1 MPTKY
6 DAIVIGGGPGGY
18 SAAIRL
24 GQLGKRV
31 LCVERERLGGVCL
44 NAGCMPS
51 KALLH
56 LGEVIVAAHEVK
68 AMGIDFGEAPDVQL
82 DKLNQWKSKMIDD
95 LVNGIATL
103 FKVNKVEAMTGD
115 VEFVD
120 TTSIRVKKQ
129 DGRGEQIFADNFVI
143 ATGSEPVSLPGME
156 RNGSHILNSDDAVKF
171 AEIPR
176 SILILGAGVI
186 GLEFA
191 TIYRRFGTEVT
202 VVELA
207 DHALAETDVEISN
220 LLVRTLKQKQGINI
234 FLKTKAVHVQEAG
247 KRVRVTFD
255 GEIKEPMD
263 FEKVLVAVG
272 RKPRSEKL
280 ALERVGVKVER
291 GFIPVNEK
299 RQTNVPNIYAVGD
312 VTGAP
317 LLAHKAMKEGVI
329 AAEVI
334 AGLPSAYD
342 PLAMPNCV
350 YTDPQVATVGMSEEQ
365 AKAAGYDIAVGKFR
379 LAALGRARTI
389 GLNDGIVK
397 LIADKKTDLVLG
409 MAIFSPMA
417 EAMIAE
423 GALAIEMGATAEDVG
438 LTIHPHPTFSEPI
451 MEAAEFMHGRAIHIA
466 NAPAAA
472 VPAKT

>member
-18 SAAIRL
+18 TAAIRL
-24 GQLGKRV
+24 AQLKKSV
-31 LCVERERLGGVCL
+31 LCIERERLGGVCL
-44 NAGCMPS
+44 NVGCMPS

-56 LGEVIVAAHEVK
+56 IGEVIVAAREAG
-68 AMGIDFGEAPDVQL
+68 AMGIDFGGPPAINL
-82 DKLNQWKSKMIDD
+82 SKLNQWKSKMIDD

-103 FKVNKVEAMTGD
+103 FKVNKVDYMTGD
-115 VEFVD
+115 VEFTD
-120 TTSIRVKKQ
+120 TKRVRVKKQ
-129 DGRGEQIFADNFVI
+129 DGRAEDLSADTFVI
-143 ATGSEPVSLPGME
+143 ATGSEPVALPGFE
-156 RNGSHILNSDDAVKF
+156 RNSINVLNSDDAV
-171 AEIPR
+171 ALNEIPK
-176 SILILGAGVI
+176 SILILGCGVI

-191 TIYRRFGTEVT
+191 TIYKRLGAEVT
-202 VVELA
+202 LVELA
-207 DHALAETDVEISN
+207 DRALPETDIEISN
-220 LLVRTLKQKQGINI
+220 LLVRVLKQKQGINI
-234 FLKTKAVHVQEAG
+234 FLKTKAVRLQEIG
-247 KRVRVTFD
+247 KRVRVTFE
-255 GEIKEPMD
+255 GEITEPMD

-272 RKPRSEKL
+272 RKPRTDKL

-291 GFIPVNEK
+291 GFIPVDEH
-299 RQTNVPNIYAVGD
+299 RQTNIANIYAVGD

-317 LLAHKAMKEGVI
+317 LLAHKAMKEGVV

-365 AKAAGYDIAVGKFR
+365 ATAAGYEIAVGKFR

-389 GLNDGIVK
+389 GLTDGLVK
-397 LIADKKTDLVLG
+397 IIADKKTDLVLG
-409 MAIFSPMA
+409 MGIFSPMA

-423 GALAIEMGATAEDVG
+423 GALAIEMGATTEDIG

-451 MEAAEFMHGRAIHIA
+451 MEAAEVLHGRAIHIA
-466 NAPAAA
+466 NTPAP

>member
-18 SAAIRL
+18 TAAIRL
-24 GQLGKRV
+24 AQLKKSV
-31 LCVERERLGGVCL
+31 LCIERDRLGGVCL
-44 NAGCMPS
+44 NVGCMPS

-56 LGEVIVAAHEVK
+56 IGEVIVAAREAG
-68 AMGIDFGEAPDVQL
+68 AMGIDFGGPPAINL
-82 DKLNQWKSKMIDD
+82 SKLNQWKSKMIDD
-95 LVNGIATL
+95 LVNGISTL
-103 FKVNKVEAMTGD
+103 FKVNKVDYMTGD
-115 VEFVD
+115 VEFTD
-120 TTSIRVKKQ
+120 TKRVRVKKQ
-129 DGRGEQIFADNFVI
+129 DGRAEDLSADAFVI
-143 ATGSEPVSLPGME
+143 ATGSEPVALPGFE
-156 RNGSHILNSDDAVKF
+156 RNSINILNSDDAV
-171 AEIPR
+171 ALNEIPK
-176 SILILGAGVI
+176 SILILGCGVI

-191 TIYRRFGTEVT
+191 TIYKRLGAEVT
-202 VVELA
+202 LVELA
-207 DHALAETDVEISN
+207 DRALADTDIEITN
-220 LLVRTLKQKQGINI
+220 LLVRALKQKQGINI
-234 FLKTKAVHVQEAG
+234 FLKTKAVRLQEIG
-247 KRVRVTFD
+247 KRVRVTFE
-255 GEIKEPMD
+255 GEIAEPMD

-272 RKPRSEKL
+272 RKPRTDKL

-291 GFIPVNEK
+291 GFIPVDEH
-299 RQTNVPNIYAVGD
+299 RQTNIANIYAVGD

-317 LLAHKAMKEGVI
+317 LLAHKAMKEGVV

-365 AKAAGYDIAVGKFR
+365 AKAAGYEIAVGKFR

-389 GLNDGIVK
+389 GLTDGLVK
-397 LIADKKTDLVLG
+397 IIADKKTDLVLG
-409 MAIFSPMA
+409 MGIFSPMA

-423 GALAIEMGATAEDVG
+423 GALAIEMGATTEDIG

-451 MEAAEFMHGRAIHIA
+451 MEAAEVLHGRAIHIA
-466 NAPAAA
+466 NTPAP

>member
-1 MPTKY
+1 MATKF

-18 SAAIRL
+18 TAAIRL
-24 GQLGKRV
+24 AQLKKSV
-31 LCVERERLGGVCL
+31 LCIDRERLGGVCL
-44 NAGCMPS
+44 NWGCMPS

-56 LGEVIVAAHEVK
+56 VGEVIAAAREAA
-68 AMGIDFGEAPDVQL
+68 AMGIDFGGPPEIKL

-103 FKVNKVEAMTGD
+103 FKVNKVESMTGD
-115 VEFVD
+115 VEFADAKSV
-120 TTSIRVKKQ
+120 RVKKQ
-129 DGRGEQIFADNFVI
+129 DGRADLLFADAFVI
-143 ATGSEPVSLPGME
+143 ATGSEPVALPGIE
-156 RNGSHILNSDDAVKF
+156 RDSMKILNSDDAVTL
-171 AEIPR
+171 AELPK

-191 TIYRRFGTEVT
+191 TIYKRLGAEVT

-207 DHALAETDVEISN
+207 DRALAETDLEIST
-220 LLVRTLKQKQGINI
+220 LLLRTLKQKQGINV
-234 FLKTKAVHVQEAG
+234 FLKTKALRVQEIG
-247 KRVRVTFD
+247 KKVRVTFE
-255 GEIKEPMD
+255 GEITEPMD

-272 RKPRSEKL
+272 RKPRTDRL
-280 ALERVGVKVER
+280 ALERVGVKTER
-291 GFIPVNEK
+291 GFIPINEK
-299 RQTNVPNIYAVGD
+299 RQSNVPHIYAVGD
-312 VTGAP
+312 VSGPP
-317 LLAHKAMKEGVI
+317 LLAHKAMKEGVV

-342 PLAMPNCV
+342 PLAVPNCV

-365 AKAAGYDIAVGKFR
+365 AKEAGYDVGVGKFR

-389 GLNDGIVK
+389 GLSDGMVK
-397 LIADKKTDLVLG
+397 LITDKKTDLVLG

-417 EAMIAE
+417 ETMIAE
-423 GALAIEMGATAEDVG
+423 GALAIEMGATAEDIG

-451 MEAAEFMHGRAIHIA
+451 MEAAEVLHGRAIHIA
-466 NAPAAA
+466 NAPATP

>member
-6 DAIVIGGGPGGY
+6 DVVVIGGGPGGY
-18 SAAIRL
+18 TAAIRAA
-24 GQLGKRV
+24 QLKKSV
-31 LCVERERLGGVCL
+31 LCIDRERLGGVCL
-44 NAGCMPS
+44 NWGCMPS

-56 LGEVIVAAHEVK
+56 IGEVIAAAREVK
-68 AMGIDFGEAPDVQL
+68 AMGIDFGGQPDIKL
-82 DKLNQWKSKMIDD
+82 DKLNEWKSKMIDD

-103 FKVNKVEAMTGD
+103 FKVNKVDSMTGD
-115 VEFVD
+115 VEFMD
-120 TTSIRVKKQ
+120 TKSVRVKKQ
-129 DGRGEQIFADNFVI
+129 DGRAEQINADNFVI
-143 ATGSEPVSLPGME
+143 ATGSEPVSLPGIE
-156 RNGSHILNSDDAVKF
+156 RNGKTILNSDDAVTL
-171 AEIPR
+171 AELPK

-191 TIYRRFGTEVT
+191 TIYRRFGAEVT

-207 DHALAETDVEISN
+207 DRALAETDIEISN

-234 FLKTKAVHVQEAG
+234 FLKTKAVHVAEVG
-247 KRVRVTFD
+247 KRVRVTFE
-255 GEIKEPMD
+255 GEIAEPMD

-272 RKPRSEKL
+272 RKARSEKL
-280 ALERVGVKVER
+280 ALERVGVKSER
-291 GFIPVNEK
+291 GYIPVNEK

-312 VTGAP
+312 ITGPP

-365 AKAAGYDIAVGKFR
+365 ARAAGYELEIGKFR

-397 LIADKKTDLVLG
+397 LIADKKTDIVLG
-409 MAIFSPMA
+409 LAIFSPMA
-417 EAMIAE
+417 EAMVAE
-423 GALAIEMGATAEDVG
+423 GALAIEMGATAEDLG

-451 MEAAEFMHGRAIHIA
+451 MEAAEAMHGKAIHIA
-466 NAPAAA
+466 NAPVQA
-472 VPAKT
+472 VPAKA

>member
-6 DAIVIGGGPGGY
+6 DAVVIGGGPGGY
-18 SAAIRL
+18 TAAIRL
-24 GQLGKRV
+24 GQLKKSV
-31 LCVERERLGGVCL
+31 LCVDRERLGGVCL
-44 NAGCMPS
+44 NWGCMPT

-56 LGEVIVAAHEVK
+56 VGEVIAAAREVK
-68 AMGIDFGEAPDVQL
+68 AMGIDFGGPPEIQL

-103 FKVNKVEAMTGD
+103 FKVNKVEMMTGD
-115 VEFVD
+115 VEFMD
-120 TTSIRVKKQ
+120 AKSIRVKKQ
-129 DGRGEQIFADNFVI
+129 DGRAEQVNADNFII
-143 ATGSEPVSLPGME
+143 ATGSEPVSLPGIE
-156 RNGSHILNSDDAVKF
+156 RNGTKVLNSDDAVTL
-171 AEIPR
+171 AEIPK
-176 SILILGAGVI
+176 SVLILGAGVI

-191 TIYRRFGTEVT
+191 TIYRRLGAEVT

-207 DHALAETDVEISN
+207 DHALADTDLEISN
-220 LLVRTLKQKQGINI
+220 LLVRTLKQQQGINI
-234 FLKTKAVHVQEAG
+234 FLKTKAVHVSEIG
-247 KRVRVTFD
+247 KRVRVTFE
-255 GEIKEPMD
+255 GEIAEPMD
-263 FEKVLVAVG
+263 FEKILVAVG
-272 RKPRSEKL
+272 RKARSEKL
-280 ALERVGVKVER
+280 ALERVGVKTER

-312 VTGAP
+312 ITGPP
-317 LLAHKAMKEGVI
+317 LLAHKAMKEGVV

-389 GLNDGIVK
+389 GLSDGMVK
-397 LIADKKTDLVLG
+397 IIADKKTDLVLG
-409 MAIFSPMA
+409 MGIFSPMA
-417 EAMIAE
+417 ETMVAE
-423 GALAIEMGATAEDVG
+423 CTLAIEMGATAEDIG
-438 LTIHPHPTFSEPI
+438 LTIHAHPTFSEPI
-451 MEAAEFMHGRAIHIA
+451 MEAAEVLHGRAIHIA
-466 NAPAAA
+466 NAPVTA